1 MVHPGEVA
9 AAELAKAKASIRD
22 AFLLFG
28 KEETMTIHDEDV
40 ATVLRFLG
48 LYPTTAD
55 LVDKILPEMQGDT
68 PGKYVAYEQFEERV
82 LEYQSSGLFVPDTEE
97 TLLQAFRTLD
107 PEDTGMVDA
116 DRVAELLQTFEE
128 EPMTEKE
135 LDAFLAHARD
145 GETNKIFYEDYVAF
159 LKGQQALRKL

>member
-97 TLLQAFRTLD
+97 TLLQAFRVSETPAAAQL
-107 PEDTGMVDA
+107 PA
-116 DRVAELLQTFEE
+116 CTF
-128 EPMTEKE
+128 
-135 LDAFLAHARD
+135 
-145 GETNKIFYEDYVAF
+145 
-159 LKGQQALRKL
+159 ALRRRRHWTQRTQGWWMQIEWLSCCKRSKRSR